1 MELSKELILDE
12 STALS
17 FADISKILSG
27 RVKHLSCV
35 YVDLENYKKPYT
47 VEHMLGKHN
56 VAAILLTVKLDH
68 KIQRHWTALLRVPGK
83 GREQYQF
90 FDSLALKWPVLSEL
104 LNDGGKFVGF
114 LKRISARPSTKQL
127 QEHMRKVRTCGAW
140 VAIRAAKYKL
150 TNSQFVHWILSIRGM
165 HGDQVVVMLCY
176 LGLLT

>member
-1 MELSKELILDE
+1 MELSKELNLDE

-68 KIQRHWTALLRVPGK
+68 KIQRHWTALVRVPGK

-104 LNDGGKFVGF
+104 LNDGGKFVAF
-114 LKRISARPSTKQL
+114 LKRINARPSTKQL
-127 QEHMRKVRTCGAW
+127 QEHLRKVRTCGAW